1 MYSTYNRSIP
11 SPFENTLYCGTKQN
25 SLSTEKSSEK
35 QTASCNQNSVFLI
48 AILFLFLADCSS
60 S

>member
-25 SLSTEKSSEK
+25 SLFTEKPSEK
-35 QTASCNQNSVFLI
+35 QTASCVINYLGLNRNKIGYFRCL
-48 AILFLFLADCSS
+48 
-60 S
+60 